1 MRTEE
6 VYELLKKSTKEYKL
20 VELST
25 RYNKKFIVIPLELEK
40 SVECYS
46 EIKLHYFIDKT
57 FKKGQIYLKNVIECK
72 IIPMNKKQRIEI
84 IKNYYIQVLKDKVR
98 NNRYYEDEKDFK
110 ENIYNKIFEKI
121 KDDKTNLL
129 YEYIVGNIIDEKII
143 DQKPILLLQQ
153 SNLSQ
158 KKAIKR
164 AIEHR
169 VSIIE
174 GPPGTGKTTTIL
186 SIIANMI
193 VRDKKVVV
201 VSKNNSAIQ
210 NIVEELDNM
219 DVPNFY
225 IRLGNKEQK
234 VWQLDNAIKAKDKFK
249 ADLARISIC
258 VHGEERLELES
269 LTKQIKEKEERLDN
283 LIRHKNKLIE
293 LENQYRH
300 VQRLE
305 ESYSFNDK
313 VDWKTKA
320 ILKWRSINEI
330 AINKLSEH
338 LIEIEKADE
347 KEEPVKWKTRIYA
360 YFIWFMSI
368 KKLRESGISIQNIM
382 ERKYLEAEI
391 EKERRILENARLE
404 KLQEEIRELY
414 KRYNFESK
422 EKLCRYLTDK
432 KNKYYFNSLG
442 DGLKEENDEE
452 QRRAIKKYFTEY
464 YPLVLTTADAV
475 LGNYYTYLLNNRKID
490 CLIIDESSQCD
501 VVLGLP
507 LLFLAEKIVVVGDE
521 KQLSAITDNSKE
533 KEWVPKEYR
542 YAGNNFLRTVKD
554 VFHPMETMLLE
565 HYRCDYQIINFCNKF
580 FYDNELIVYTNSSN
594 EAMKIVNADKGK
606 YVRRG
611 KDENGCPSSFIN
623 ERENY
628 TVKNMVNE
636 KEHTFVITPFKE
648 NAKKLQKEFGK
659 ERSGTIHTFQGKGDK
674 IVFFTTVLND
684 IQEARKHLKNAN
696 CLFNKELINVAV
708 SRAKEEF
715 ILVTDKAFF
724 EKYNENVKNLIEYIE
739 AYGSVIEDKTV
750 CIFDYL
756 YKKMP
761 TYEVK
766 GQAENIFEE
775 KLEIELRE
783 QLDGYKEYEMY
794 MKLPLANLVTDPV
807 FLNENPDIYQFILNN
822 SHVDYVIYD
831 VRVDKPLLVIE
842 LDGQDHLKKV
852 QIGRDNM
859 KDKALTHMGIKVVR
873 ISSKAAIDK
882 EMIDQILNKYV
893 YDRNLQIKT

>member
-6 VYELLKKSTKEYKL
+6 IYKLLKKSIKEYKF
-20 VELST
+20 VELVT
-25 RYNKKFIVIPLELEK
+25 RHNKKFVIIPSELEK
-40 SVECYS
+40 SAECYS
-46 EIKLHYFIDKT
+46 EIKLHYFINKT
-57 FKKGQIYLKNVIECK
+57 FKKGQIYLKNIIECK
-72 IIPMNKKQRIEI
+72 IIQMNQKDRIEVI
-84 IKNYYIQVLKDKVR
+84 RDNYIQVLKDQEKD
-98 NNRYYEDEKDFK
+98 NKNYEDEKDFK
-110 ENIYNKIFEKI
+110 EKIFNEIFEKI
-121 KDDKTNLL
+121 KNNKTNLL
-129 YEYIVGNIIDEKII
+129 YKYIMGNTVDEKVI
-143 DQKPILLLQQ
+143 DQNPMLLLQK

-158 KKAIKR
+158 KKAIRR

-210 NIVEELDNM
+210 NIIEELDNI
-219 DVPNFY
+219 DLPSFY
-225 IRLGNKEQK
+225 IRLGNKEQE
-234 VWQLDNAIKAKDKFK
+234 VWQLDNAIKAKEKFR
-249 ADLARISIC
+249 ADLARINIC
-258 VHGEERLELES
+258 TQGGERLELE
-269 LTKQIKEKEERLDN
+269 LLIKQIEEKEEILDDV
-283 LIRHKNKLIE
+283 IKHKNKLIE

-300 VQRLE
+300 VQKLE

-313 VDWKTKA
+313 VDWKTEV
-320 ILKWRSINEI
+320 ILKRRNINEI
-330 AINKLSEH
+330 AIDKLSKY
-338 LIEIEKADE
+338 LIEIEKVDKK
-347 KEEPVKWKTRIYA
+347 KESVNWKTRIYA
-360 YFIWFMSI
+360 YFVWFISI
-368 KKLRESGISIQNIM
+368 KKLRKNGIAIQNIM

-391 EKERRILENARLE
+391 EKERRILENAQLE
-404 KLQEEIRELY
+404 KLQEEISRLY
-414 KRYNFESK
+414 KEYNIQSK
-422 EKLCRYLTDK
+422 KKLCRYLVNHLDEYHFDSLENECEEKNEKEQK
-432 KNKYYFNSLG
+432 K
-442 DGLKEENDEE
+442 
-452 QRRAIKKYFTEY
+452 AIKKYFTEY

-475 LGNYYTYLLNNRKID
+475 LGNYYINLLSDRKVD

-501 VVLGLP
+501 IVSGIP

-521 KQLSAITDNSKE
+521 KQLSAITDGFIE
-533 KEWVPKEYR
+533 REWVPKEYR
-542 YAGNNFLRTVKD
+542 HTKNNFLRSVKE
-554 VFHPMETMLLE
+554 VFHPIETMLLE

-580 FYDNELIVYTNSSN
+580 FYDNELIVYTNSNN

-611 KDENGCPSSFIN
+611 QDENGRPKSFIN

-628 TVKNMVNE
+628 TVQNMVSE

-648 NAKKLQKEFGK
+648 NAKKLQKVFGE

-674 IVFFTTVLND
+674 IVYFTTVLND
-684 IQEARKHLKNAN
+684 IQEARNHLENSN

-708 SRAKEEF
+708 SRAKEQF

-724 EKYNENVKNLIEYIE
+724 EKNSENVKNLIEYIE

-766 GQAENIFEE
+766 GQAENPFEE
-775 KLEIELRE
+775 ELEIELRE
-783 QLDGYKEYEMY
+783 QLDGHKEYEMY
-794 MKLPLANLVTDPV
+794 MKLPLANLVTDSV

-831 VRVDKPLLVIE
+831 IRVDKPLLVIE
-842 LDGQDHLKKV
+842 LDGKYHLKV
-852 QIGRDNM
+852 EQIRRDKM
-859 KDKALTHMGIKVVR
+859 KDKSLTHMGIKVVR
-873 ISSKAAIDK
+873 ISSKAAVDK
-882 EMIDQILNKYV
+882 EMIDRILNMYV
-893 YDRNLQIKT
+893 YGRNS